1 MDFLFYLFNTIL
13 YVRIALWLIILE
25 PSIIMFNHIFNFV
38 HMSCEL
44 CALHEIDRCFVDMPK
59 SKRPKDWSGKVASS
73 TQSAPQPT
81 PPPQATQLHQSTLSL
96 QPTLNLQPSQSI
108 QTSGPTLSPQHR

>member
-1 MDFLFYLFNTIL
+1 MDFLNFVFFNTI

-44 CALHEIDRCFVDMPK
+44 CVLHEIDKCFIDMPK
-59 SKRPKDWSGKVASS
+59 LKRLKAWSGKEASS
-73 TQSAPQPT
+73 T
-81 PPPQATQLHQSTLSL
+81 
-96 QPTLNLQPSQSI
+96 
-108 QTSGPTLSPQHR
+108 